1 MRNLFFI
8 AVLASYIFAFVDNT
22 PSYCKEDIINEL
34 NSLSLK
40 NPVEVESLY
49 KKGGNTLLWDEEDLN
64 DLLDASTDHIKNYL
78 FLDYHQNEIEDLM
91 VDIDNYDENRRKEI
105 RTKID
110 ILATDG
116 FFSLAKDLNEGFI
129 DWDKFQSL
137 LDANETDLVWEKSK
151 KNLKYDKD
159 LLLALKTNM
168 LEVLFERYQP
178 SSSEYKKLIEAY
190 HRFGNIKFPTVDYGK
205 LLKVGDYGYRAS
217 QLKAYLKA
225 TGDLKDVD
233 KEYIEFPTFDEKL
246 ANALKRF
253 QKRHYL
259 KPTGELDRVTVLY
272 TRMSVAKKR
281 ELIKLNIERH
291 KLFGKIY
298 EGEYIKINIPEF
310 SLKYYKN
317 ATMIDDIF
325 VVVGREDRPTPIF
338 NDLLEY
344 IVLNPSWV
352 VPRGLMRK
360 DYIPKLISNPNSLLD
375 EGIHIHTKP
384 YKSSREIDP
393 TTVNWEQYLLDEK
406 KAIPYYFVQYA
417 GEDNVLGAMK
427 FIFPNRYNV
436 YLHDTNAKSL
446 TTLKYRLYS
455 SGCIRLSKPYKLLA
469 ILSEHTKYNID
480 ELAEMIES
488 KKTVNIS
495 LKKKIPIYIRYF
507 TVFIDKDAGLSFR
520 KDFYGL
526 DTIQFKAM
534 SKTIQYQT
542 TP

>member
-8 AVLASYIFAFVDNT
+8 AILASYIFAFVDNT
-22 PSYCKEDIINEL
+22 PSYCKEEIVNEL
-34 NSLSLK
+34 NSLTLK
-40 NPVEVESLY
+40 NLPEVEAVY
-49 KKGGNTLLWDEEDLN
+49 KKNQNTLLWDEEDLN
-64 DLLDASTDHIKNYL
+64 DFLDASTDHIKNYL
-78 FLDYHQNEIEDLM
+78 FLDYHQNDIEDLM
-91 VDIDNYDENRRKEI
+91 VDINNYDENKRKEI
-105 RTKID
+105 QAKID

-116 FFSLAKDLNEGFI
+116 FFSFAKDLNEGFI
-129 DWDKFQSL
+129 DWEKFQSL

-151 KNLKYDKD
+151 KSLDYDKD

-168 LEVLFERYQP
+168 MEVLFERYQP
-178 SSSEYKKLIEAY
+178 SSDEYKKLVEAY

-205 LLKVGDYGYRAS
+205 LIKAGDYGYRAS
-217 QLKAYLKA
+217 QLKAYLKV

-233 KEYIEFPTFDEKL
+233 KDYIEFPTFDEKL
-246 ANALKRF
+246 TNALKKF

-310 SLKYYKN
+310 SLKYYQD
-317 ATMIDDIF
+317 AALLDDIF

-384 YKSSREIDP
+384 YKSSPEIDP
-393 TTVNWEQYLLDEK
+393 SLVKWEQYLDESRG
-406 KAIPYYFVQYA
+406 IPYYFVQYS
-417 GEDNVLGAMK
+417 GEENVLGAMK

-469 ILSEHTKYNID
+469 ILSKHTKYSID
-480 ELAEMIES
+480 ELVDMIET
-488 KKTVNIS
+488 KKTVNIP

-507 TVFIDKDAGLSFR
+507 TTFIDKEVGLSFR

-526 DTIQFKAM
+526 DAIQLKAM
-534 SKTIQYQT
+534 SITNPYQT

>member
-1 MRNLFFI
+1 MRILFFI
-8 AVLASYIFAFVDNT
+8 AVLASYIYAFVDND
-22 PSYCKEDIINEL
+22 PSCCKEEIIHTMDTL
-34 NSLSLK
+34 ALK
-40 NPVEVESLY
+40 NPVQVEAVY
-49 KKGGNTLLWDEEDLN
+49 RKTQNRLLWDKEDLN

-91 VDIDNYDENRRKEI
+91 VDIENYDDLMRKEI
-105 RTKID
+105 YAKID

-116 FFSLAKDLNEGFI
+116 FFSFAKDLNEGVI
-129 DWDKFQSL
+129 DWDEFQSL
-137 LDANETDLVWEKSK
+137 LEANETDLVWERSHKST
-151 KNLKYDKD
+151 KYDKD
-159 LLLALKTNM
+159 LLLALKTDM

-178 SSSEYKKLIEAY
+178 SSDEYKQLVEAY
-190 HRFGNIKFPTVDYGK
+190 HNFGSMKFPTVDYGK

-217 QLKAYLKA
+217 QLKAYLKV

-233 KEYIEFPTFDEKL
+233 EDYVGFPTFDEKL

-272 TRMSVAKKR
+272 TRTSVDKKR

-310 SLKYYKN
+310 SLKYYQN

-338 NDLLEY
+338 NDMLEY

-360 DYIPKLISNPNSLLD
+360 DYIPKLIENPNSLLD
-375 EGIHIHTKP
+375 EGIHIHVKP

-393 TTVNWEQYLLDEK
+393 TTVNWEQYLLDESK
-406 KAIPYYFVQYA
+406 SIPYYFVQYS

-427 FIFPNRYNV
+427 FIFPNKYNV

-469 ILSEHTKYNID
+469 ILSEHTKYSID
-480 ELAEMIES
+480 ELVDMIQS
-488 KKTVNIS
+488 KKTVNIP

-507 TVFIDKDAGLSFR
+507 TTFIDREAGLSFR

-526 DTIQFKAM
+526 DSIQLKAM
-534 SKTIQYQT
+534 RN
-542 TP
+542 